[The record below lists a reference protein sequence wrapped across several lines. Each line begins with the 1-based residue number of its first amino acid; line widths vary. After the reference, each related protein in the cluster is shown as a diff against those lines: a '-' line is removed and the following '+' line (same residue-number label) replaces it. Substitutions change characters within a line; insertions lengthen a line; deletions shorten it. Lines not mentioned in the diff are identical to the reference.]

1 MGKVSFEN
9 SDFTIITDDNPRKE
23 NPEKIRNDILSGCP
37 NGIQIAGRDI
47 AIRQTIKLLN
57 KDDILLISGKG
68 HETTQ
73 TIGTESLPFDDFSVA
88 RIEIENL
95 LNE

>member
-1 MGKVSFEN
+1 MPECNWNG
-9 SDFTIITDDNPRKE
+9 RKGYSHR
-23 NPEKIRNDILSGCP
+23 K
-37 NGIQIAGRDI
+37 
-47 AIRQTIKLLN
+47 TIKLLD

-88 RIEIENL
+88 RTEIENL
-95 LNE
+95 LNEK